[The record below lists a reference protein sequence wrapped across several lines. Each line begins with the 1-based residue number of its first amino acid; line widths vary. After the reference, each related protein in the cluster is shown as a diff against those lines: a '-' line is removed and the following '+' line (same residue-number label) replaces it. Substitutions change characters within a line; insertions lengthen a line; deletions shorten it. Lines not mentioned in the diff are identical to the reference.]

1 MRIAHGVQM
10 TSSLIEM
17 LRRALKSPVA
27 IISVVGGV
35 LVVLAN
41 AAPAIDGAQAL
52 WQRWTHQQAGL
63 ETNWQGTWKSRN
75 GYNYAFAM
83 QLDVRADETAKGKIR
98 WELVATPPDSHLANR
113 IGDSATEYVSG
124 RFDKANNI
132 ASLAGYDVTD
142 PTLIALNSYKFQIK
156 NDKVSFVGMT
166 KHRGE
171 WEAEAQGSVIVT
183 AK

>member
-1 MRIAHGVQM
+1 VRIAHGVQM
-10 TSSLIEM
+10 TSSLKEK
-17 LRRALKSPVA
+17 LLRALKSPVA
-27 IISVVGGV
+27 IMGLIGSV

-41 AAPAIDGAQAL
+41 TAPAIDGAKNL
-52 WQRWTHQQAGL
+52 WHRWAHQQAGL
-63 ETNWQGTWKSRN
+63 ETNWQGTWKSRD

-83 QLDVRADETAKGKIR
+83 QLDVREDDTAEGRIR
-98 WELVATPPDSHLANR
+98 WELVATPPNSHLANR

-124 RFDKANNI
+124 RFDKVNNI
-132 ASLAGYDVTD
+132 ATVAGHEVSD
-142 PTLIALNSYKFQIK
+142 PTLIALDSYKFQIK
-156 NDKVSFVGMT
+156 NDKVSFIAMT

>member
-1 MRIAHGVQM
+1 VRIAHGVQL
-10 TSSLIEM
+10 TSSLKATL
-17 LRRALKSPVA
+17 LRAVKSPLA
-27 IISVVGGV
+27 IISVIGGV

-41 AAPAIDGAQAL
+41 AAPAIDGAKNL
-52 WQRWTHQQAGL
+52 WQRWTLQQAGL

-75 GYNYAFAM
+75 GYNFAFAM
-83 QLDVRADETAKGKIR
+83 QLDVREDETAEGKIR
-98 WELVATPPDSHLANR
+98 WELVATPPNSHLANR

-124 RFDKANNI
+124 RFDKANNV
-132 ASLAGYDVTD
+132 ATVAGYDVTD
-142 PTLIALNSYKFQIK
+142 STLIALDSYKFQIK
-156 NDKVSFVGMT
+156 NDKVSFIAMT